1 MSLLTVKDLGKS
13 FGGVKAVDGI
23 TFEIAAGELLALIG
37 PNGAGKSTTFNMLNG
52 QLQADRGSIRFAGQ
66 ELLGLAPREIWRLGV
81 GRTFQIAETFSSLT
95 VIENVQMALLSHAG
109 RIFSFFKA
117 ARLHERERA
126 LELLEQVG
134 MASQA
139 ERPCSA
145 LAYSDVKRVELAIAL
160 ANRPRLLLMDE
171 PTAGMAPKER
181 NALMTLTKKLVIEQ
195 QIAVLFTEHSMD
207 VVFAHADR
215 MIVLA
220 RGRLI
225 ARGVPDDIRKD
236 AKVQEVYFG
245 SGATFEDEIAV
256 STAKVQAQI
265 TEQAAQGL
273 SNVQTTEEPSQSPL
287 NVHALTAA
295 KTGAREARLA
305 RAAHEEFSAPNQ
317 AELLLSVQYLCAWY
331 GAAQILYDV
340 NIQVKRGEVVALMG
354 RNGAGKSTTMKALMG
369 LLEKRSGMLQFMGSD
384 ISKDAAHRIA
394 ASGLGYVPEDR
405 RIFTDLTVL
414 ENLEVGR
421 QKARVW
427 PDGVAAPAWTVQQLF
442 TLFPNLGEMPKRPG
456 GQMSGGEQQMLT
468 VARSLMGNPYLVLL
482 DEPSEGVAPVIVEQ
496 MVQMILALKKQGV
509 SILLSEQNLHFAR
522 LVCDRA
528 YVLEK
533 GQIRFSGTMAELDSD
548 EHVRQTYLN
557 V

>member
-1 MSLLTVKDLGKS
+1 
-13 FGGVKAVDGI
+13 
-23 TFEIAAGELLALIG
+23 
-37 PNGAGKSTTFNMLNG
+37 
-52 QLQADRGSIRFAGQ
+52 
-66 ELLGLAPREIWRLGV
+66 
-81 GRTFQIAETFSSLT
+81 
-95 VIENVQMALLSHAG
+95 
-109 RIFSFFKA
+109 
-117 ARLHERERA
+117 
-126 LELLEQVG
+126 
-134 MASQA
+134 
-139 ERPCSA
+139 
-145 LAYSDVKRVELAIAL
+145 
-160 ANRPRLLLMDE
+160 MDE

-181 NALMTLTKKLVIEQ
+181 NAMMTLTKKLVLEQ

-225 ARGVPDDIRKD
+225 AQGKADEIRKD

-245 SGATFEDEIAV
+245 SGATFEDKAAV
-256 STAKVQAQI
+256 SD
-265 TEQAAQGL
+265 
-273 SNVQTTEEPSQSPL
+273 
-287 NVHALTAA
+287 VHAQTQAGERSSEDLINARPTEDA
-295 KTGAREARLA
+295 KTAT
-305 RAAHEEFSAPNQ
+305 SALGHAGP
-317 AELLLSVQYLCAWY
+317 LLSVQSLCAWY

-340 NIQVKRGEVVALMG
+340 NVEVKRGEVVALMG

-369 LLEKRSGMLQFMGSD
+369 LLDKRAGDVQFMGRD

-405 RIFTDLTVL
+405 RIFTELTVL

-421 QKARVW
+421 QKARLW
-427 PDGVAAPAWTVQQLF
+427 PDGSAAPTWTVQQLF
-442 TLFPNLGEMPKRPG
+442 TLFPNLGEMPRRPG

-533 GQIRFSGTMAELDSD
+533 GQIRFGGTMAELDAN
-548 EHVRQTYLN
+548 EHVRQTYLS

>member
-23 TFEIAAGELLALIG
+23 SFELEAGELLALIG
-37 PNGAGKSTTFNMLNG
+37 PNGAGKSTTFNMVNG
-52 QLQADRGSIRFAGQ
+52 QLQADRGSIQFAGK
-66 ELLGLAPREIWRLGV
+66 ELVGLAPRDIWRLGV

-109 RIFSFFKA
+109 QVFSFFKT
-117 ARLHERERA
+117 ARAHERTRA

-139 ERPCSA
+139 DRPCSA

-181 NALMTLTKKLVIEQ
+181 NALMVLTKKLVLEQ

-225 ARGVPDDIRKD
+225 AQGKADDIRKD
-236 AKVQEVYFG
+236 TKVQEVYFG
-245 SGATFEDEIAV
+245 TGATFEGAASGSGLTD
-256 STAKVQAQI
+256 QAQSAEDLNDKLPN
-265 TEQAAQGL
+265 TQMSQQAHAGL
-273 SNVQTTEEPSQSPL
+273 LKGQSVEDVYEDSGSRDETQP
-287 NVHALTAA
+287 
-295 KTGAREARLA
+295 
-305 RAAHEEFSAPNQ
+305 
-317 AELLLSVQYLCAWY
+317 LLSVQNLKAWY

-340 NIQVKRGEVVALMG
+340 SFQVKRGEVVALMG
-354 RNGAGKSTTMKALMG
+354 RNGAGKSTSMKALMG
-369 LLEKRSGMLQFMGSD
+369 LLEKRTGDVQFMGRD

-421 QKARVW
+421 QKARLW
-427 PDGVAAPAWTVQQLF
+427 PDGSAAPTWTVQQLF
-442 TLFPNLGEMPKRPG
+442 ALFPNLGEMPRRPG

-496 MVQMILALKKQGV
+496 MVQMILELKKQGV

-533 GQIRFSGTMAELDSD
+533 GQIRFSGTMTELDAN
-548 EHVRQTYLN
+548 EHVRQTYLS